1 MNSVVQ
7 YGLQAGG
14 VRWYNLRACDLT
26 TQEAGTPMTRALPR
40 EMLVAMVVTIVLL
53 QATSCCC
60 LGGAVTPAM
69 TPYPTS
75 TDLAQQMRARFNAA
89 KARGGAF
96 TLEVSDREL
105 TSYVVMLLQSGAGEF
120 PARDMQIEFGDGY
133 VDIWATFIE
142 VAPSDLPSFV
152 RATIAAVDG
161 HLVFQILQANAGPI
175 PVPGALRETIA
186 QVLSET
192 LDELEL
198 GLDIQLVEVE
208 PGRMVLTGQVTGEV
222 PDLPERL

>member
-1 MNSVVQ
+1 
-7 YGLQAGG
+7 
-14 VRWYNLRACDLT
+14 
-26 TQEAGTPMTRALPR
+26 MTRALPR
-40 EMLVAMVVTIVLL
+40 EMLVAAVVTILLL

-75 TDLAQQMRARFNAA
+75 TDLAQQMRERFNAT

-133 VDIWATFIE
+133 IDIWATFVE
-142 VAPSDLPSFV
+142 VAPTDLPSFV
-152 RATIAAVDG
+152 RATVEAVDG
-161 HLVFQILQANAGPI
+161 RLVFQILQANAGPI
-175 PVPGALRETIA
+175 LVPGAMRETIA

-208 PGRMVLTGQVTGEV
+208 PGRMALTGQVTGNV

>member
-1 MNSVVQ
+1 
-7 YGLQAGG
+7 
-14 VRWYNLRACDLT
+14 
-26 TQEAGTPMTRALPR
+26 
-40 EMLVAMVVTIVLL
+40 
-53 QATSCCC
+53 
-60 LGGAVTPAM
+60 M

-75 TDLAQQMRARFNAA
+75 TDLAQQMRERFNAT

-133 VDIWATFIE
+133 IDIWATFVE
-142 VAPSDLPSFV
+142 VAPTDLPSFV
-152 RATIAAVDG
+152 RATVEAVDG
-161 HLVFQILQANAGPI
+161 RLVFQILQANAGPI
-175 PVPGALRETIA
+175 LVPGAMRETIA

-208 PGRMVLTGQVTGEV
+208 PGRMALTGQVTGNV